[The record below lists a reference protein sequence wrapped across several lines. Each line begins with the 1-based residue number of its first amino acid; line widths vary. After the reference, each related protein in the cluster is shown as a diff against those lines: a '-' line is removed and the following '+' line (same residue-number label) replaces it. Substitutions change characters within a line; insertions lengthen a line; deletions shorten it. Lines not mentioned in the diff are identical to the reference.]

1 MGSSRD
7 GSVGIRSLVGSA
19 ANADRGPRDGHGDGA
34 VLVFV
39 ARLLVTPA
47 CAGCSGSTIVGS
59 IGGVPTAGIAAWLAR
74 RSSWTRAITSRR
86 NVAVVATSPTN
97 GPVPSGDVPAPT
109 AGESEPGQR
118 RWVAWLAVLGAA
130 VLIGRHA
137 RRSRSADPGSTP
149 DRSPPA
155 RTPALA
161 TLRSRGLVVSG
172 IARAAGHTSFREM
185 CGIAG
190 RQHGEPPARDRWSLG
205 FRSRMY
211 LFARRGIPAGS
222 AVLSLLQTLLTNL
235 VLLLFVMWGF
245 ALLLLSHNLV
255 GRELVAAGGLLIAFA
270 LVVIVTCV
278 ALLRRKW
285 RRGLLFSAHDS
296 STACCG
302 GWRHHRPQRS
312 LIASSNLNV
321 GLDFLRAARHAVA
334 DLIVLDWIFTL
345 LVLYSA
351 FLASAHPLR

>member
-1 MGSSRD
+1 
-7 GSVGIRSLVGSA
+7 
-19 ANADRGPRDGHGDGA
+19 
-34 VLVFV
+34 
-39 ARLLVTPA
+39 
-47 CAGCSGSTIVGS
+47 
-59 IGGVPTAGIAAWLAR
+59 
-74 RSSWTRAITSRR
+74 
-86 NVAVVATSPTN
+86 
-97 GPVPSGDVPAPT
+97 
-109 AGESEPGQR
+109 
-118 RWVAWLAVLGAA
+118 
-130 VLIGRHA
+130 
-137 RRSRSADPGSTP
+137 
-149 DRSPPA
+149 
-155 RTPALA
+155 
-161 TLRSRGLVVSG
+161 
-172 IARAAGHTSFREM
+172 
-185 CGIAG
+185 
-190 RQHGEPPARDRWSLG
+190 
-205 FRSRMY
+205 MY